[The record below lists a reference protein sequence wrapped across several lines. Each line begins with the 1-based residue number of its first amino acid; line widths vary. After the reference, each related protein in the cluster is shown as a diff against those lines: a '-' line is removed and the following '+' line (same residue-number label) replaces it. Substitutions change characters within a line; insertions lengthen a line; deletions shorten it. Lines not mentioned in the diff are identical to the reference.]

1 MCSWT
6 VLLPLSFGT
15 RDGTRAPHRLHITLP
30 WTYIFSSFLINI
42 YFCSLILR
50 QFHVKLLRL
59 PSDSLWNPGSTWIRY
74 PPALA
79 FRTTDLCHQAWLL
92 AFKQKE
98 NNPSSI
104 SPAVKGA
111 EQVYCC
117 NSSTRRERQE
127 NDVYDANLRYITRLP
142 FNNSNSSDS
151 IAVGN
156 RAEQKE
162 PAESQ
167 QRRVRRILSMHG
179 RGYAT

>member
-1 MCSWT
+1 M
-6 VLLPLSFGT
+6 
-15 RDGTRAPHRLHITLP
+15 DLHLQ
-30 WTYIFSSFLINI
+30 FFLINI
-42 YFCSLILR
+42 YSCSLILR
-50 QFHVKLLRL
+50 QCHVKLLRL
-59 PSDSLWNPGSTWIRY
+59 PSDSLWNPGRTWIQY
-74 PPALA
+74 PSALA

-98 NNPSSI
+98 NNPSPT

-111 EQVYCC
+111 EQVCSC

-127 NDVYDANLRYITRLP
+127 NDVYDANLGYITGLP

-151 IAVGN
+151 NRGWKEN
-156 RAEQKE
+156 RAE

-167 QRRVRRILSMHG
+167 QRRVRRILSMLG